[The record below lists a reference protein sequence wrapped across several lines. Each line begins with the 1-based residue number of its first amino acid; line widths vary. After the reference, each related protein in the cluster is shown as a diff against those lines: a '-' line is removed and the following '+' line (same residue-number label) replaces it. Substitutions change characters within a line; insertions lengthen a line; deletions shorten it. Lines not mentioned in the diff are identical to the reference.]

1 MVLSVARNVF
11 SGCPRPGVQ
20 LPETGITF
28 RAMLS
33 VNGKMGKRY
42 DHDYVLPPKFRHLHQ
57 QIYKMPQLHK
67 RSLHIVRRKRKEIK
81 T

>member
-42 DHDYVLPPKFRHLHQ
+42 DHDYVLPPNFDTFTSKYIKCPNCTNGLCT
-57 QIYKMPQLHK
+57 
-67 RSLHIVRRKRKEIK
+67 SCGGSGRK
-81 T
+81 